1 MALHC
6 CPRRLTSSA
15 AAVMLVFERR
25 HALGSSSP
33 EFITGMTAAQPV
45 LPVPGEV
52 FALRK
57 LLPQTADYD
66 FNIHVMDFQPGEYLY
81 VKVGSA
87 ATCCRGVLSHCHCI
101 CRASAGAAY
110 EQGGHPIVFR
120 SEQRACICRR
130 CTTTSTG
137 CCCCKGRASIASPTA
152 GVSLA

>member
-1 MALHC
+1 M
-6 CPRRLTSSA
+6 
-15 AAVMLVFERR
+15 FERR

-81 VKVGSA
+81 VKVGST
-87 ATCCRGVLSHCHCI
+87 ATGCRGVPLHLQGIRWCCV
-101 CRASAGAAY
+101 RARW
-110 EQGGHPIVFR
+110 PPDRI
-120 SEQRACICRR
+120 SE
-130 CTTTSTG
+130 
-137 CCCCKGRASIASPTA
+137 
-152 GVSLA
+152 